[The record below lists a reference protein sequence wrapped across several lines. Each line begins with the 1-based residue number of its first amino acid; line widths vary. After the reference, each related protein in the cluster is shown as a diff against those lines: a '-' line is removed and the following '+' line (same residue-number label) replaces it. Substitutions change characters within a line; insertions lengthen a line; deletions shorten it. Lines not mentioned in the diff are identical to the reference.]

1 MSFLS
6 QNNFAR
12 APPNQAPYC
21 SEFCKVTEDFLFNF
35 DPVQGPMTEAIS
47 TCEYIYN
54 MFSVRFSI
62 MYTVYA
68 VSIHLSLLIE
78 CEIVRAGEG

>member
-1 MSFLS
+1 
-6 QNNFAR
+6 
-12 APPNQAPYC
+12 
-21 SEFCKVTEDFLFNF
+21 
-35 DPVQGPMTEAIS
+35 MTEAIS

-78 CEIVRAGEG
+78 CEIVRAGEGWGGSWCYLLVGGI